1 MVILL
6 RCQLTSSCTPF
17 HPSSHPQ
24 LESRNKTKAL
34 FLYFYFL
41 HKILNMQETP
51 TQSQISGLRPQSTE
65 GGWNLGQWVE
75 WTGGWLGSQ
84 LVLNATRV
92 PDLCRPWLPQ
102 LERVWCAGV
111 DLPTFCQESQ
121 PEECGCGRTAEET
134 QPIRLH
140 FKNIC
145 MSPRCWDSVSTLLSS
160 SPIKQVLKEH
170 ARGYFGLWAWFQR
183 GRHWLRNKH
192 GSDQNTEVA
201 VSTHAN

>member
-6 RCQLTSSCTPF
+6 RCQVTSSCTPF
-17 HPSSHPQ
+17 HPSSHSQ

-65 GGWNLGQWVE
+65 GGWSLGQWVE

-84 LVLNATRV
+84 LVLRATRV

-102 LERVWCAGV
+102 LERVWCAEI

-121 PEECGCGRTAEET
+121 PEERGCGRTAEET
-134 QPIRLH
+134 QPTWQH

-145 MSPRCWDSVSTLLSS
+145 MSPKCWDSVSTLFPS

-170 ARGYFGLWAWFQR
+170 TRGYFGLWAWFQR
-183 GRHWLRNKH
+183 GRHWLRKTH
-192 GSDQNTEVA
+192 GSDQHTEAA
-201 VSTHAN
+201 VSTHVN